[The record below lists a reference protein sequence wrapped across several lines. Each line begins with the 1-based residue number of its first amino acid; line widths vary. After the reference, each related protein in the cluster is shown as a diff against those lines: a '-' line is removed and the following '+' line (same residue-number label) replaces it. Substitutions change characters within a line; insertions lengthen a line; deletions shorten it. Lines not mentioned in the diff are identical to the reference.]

1 MKRLAAFLMATM
13 MLLQLTACGS
23 SGSSAGT
30 ASASGGTSA
39 ASGERAIA
47 DTITIALSAAPTNL
61 DAVTLTGNEA
71 IWMTDLLY
79 GTLVRASDDGSTN
92 DPYMA
97 DSWEVSDDGLVYTF
111 HLKEGM
117 LFSDGTPVTGEDWV
131 WSIERARDT
140 KESLWTSSA
149 ESIQSVEAPDDTTLV
164 ITLNAPRSSFIAEAG
179 MFNLAVQKKSYV
191 EEVGEDA
198 NAKNPVGTG
207 PYKVKE
213 WIEGESITFEKNP
226 YYFDA
231 DKVRTPEIKFVFV
244 EDDNSRIMQLQAG
257 DVDVINSIPY
267 SSMASVDA
275 YDGIT
280 AVGVPS
286 TETRY
291 LLMNNTSD
299 ILSNKT
305 VRQALR
311 YGTNLQEIVDMVLYG
326 YGNTAVS
333 FMSPAGMYWNDEIE
347 PVSYDPEKAKQMLE
361 EAGYPNL
368 SLTLAYTQGNVTYE
382 QLATIL
388 QAQWAQIGVDLKLE
402 PYESTTYV
410 EKRNALDFDVMLAG
424 WTDDITDPSMI
435 ASYFWDYDI
444 GLGFYTGFQ
453 SEEGTQL
460 YQDAATQTDPEQCK
474 QDYYRLQ
481 KIYYD
486 ECPAIVMYYAQ
497 STLAYNDNVEGFV
510 QTSLGKFRLENAV
523 RYVD

>member
-140 KESLWTSSA
+140 TESLWTSSA

-257 DVDVINSIPY
+257 RNTRPCRMQGRV
-267 SSMASVDA
+267 A
-275 YDGIT
+275 IT
-280 AVGVPS
+280 
-286 TETRY
+286 
-291 LLMNNTSD
+291 
-299 ILSNKT
+299 
-305 VRQALR
+305 
-311 YGTNLQEIVDMVLYG
+311 
-326 YGNTAVS
+326 
-333 FMSPAGMYWNDEIE
+333 
-347 PVSYDPEKAKQMLE
+347 
-361 EAGYPNL
+361 
-368 SLTLAYTQGNVTYE
+368 
-382 QLATIL
+382 
-388 QAQWAQIGVDLKLE
+388 
-402 PYESTTYV
+402 
-410 EKRNALDFDVMLAG
+410 
-424 WTDDITDPSMI
+424 
-435 ASYFWDYDI
+435 
-444 GLGFYTGFQ
+444 
-453 SEEGTQL
+453 
-460 YQDAATQTDPEQCK
+460 
-474 QDYYRLQ
+474 
-481 KIYYD
+481 
-486 ECPAIVMYYAQ
+486 
-497 STLAYNDNVEGFV
+497 
-510 QTSLGKFRLENAV
+510 
-523 RYVD
+523 